1 MTSKTKK
8 TGLQKRKRR
17 KQKRGLGTID
27 PRGQVMLVNGNS
39 DAKWKVIGWS
49 LGVLG
54 IGTAGYFSYRW
65 YKNNQQGKAEEKSL
79 SVGNPEN
86 YAMHLKKAFDNDGWP
101 GTNND
106 EVFKTF
112 EEMPSYAGF
121 IAMKKA
127 YSKLT
132 GNVFEHDLD
141 DEMALKEVRKIE
153 DILKSKRDAPNSIS
167 LNSSKK

>member
-1 MTSKTKK
+1 MAGNIKK
-8 TGLQKRKRR
+8 SSLQKRKQR
-17 KQKRGLGTID
+17 KKKYGLGTITGR
-27 PRGQVMLVNGNS
+27 PQVMMMGANT
-39 DAKWKVIGWS
+39 DTKWKVIGYS
-49 LGVLG
+49 LAVVA
-54 IGTAGYFSYRW
+54 IGTAGYFSYKW
-65 YKNNQQGKAEEKSL
+65 YKNNEQGKAEEKSL
-79 SVGNPEN
+79 SIGNPEN

-121 IAMKKA
+121 NAMKKA
-127 YSKLT
+127 YQKLT

-153 DILKSKRDAPNSIS
+153 AILRSKPDAPKS
-167 LNSSKK
+167 LSLSTVKK